1 MIWTEWDKL
10 TEIIVGDVYDPQQF
24 AQYAKDEIEWADN
37 EFIDGM
43 CKIFQETREDLNELS
58 ATFESYGVK
67 VHRPK
72 RLKIRSERT
81 RMWDSLF
88 PYPAICPRDMHVA
101 YGNSILSTVGGDPNR
116 FNEADFFT
124 QIMLEKYNE
133 GRNLISMPRP
143 LLDNNYKEYKKL
155 EGQILY
161 HAANILKCGDTL
173 LHTMP
178 YGDGR
183 HGRGTKAGLDWIKR
197 NIGYDV
203 KWLEIPRSG
212 HADGRLAL
220 IKPGLIMIKDHNMVP
235 KELKHWDTVQI
246 DLKPIPK
253 YFRAIQSQNFYK
265 DRVKSWLDTWIG
277 YAEETLFDVNG
288 VSIDQNTFITNG
300 YDKDMSDKFKKH
312 GVEVIPFNFRH
323 RYFFDA
329 GIHCITL
336 DLSREG
342 ERKNYVNV

>member
-10 TEIIVGDVYDPQQF
+10 QEIIVGDVYDPEQF
-24 AQYAKDEIEWADN
+24 ARYAKDLQWVDN

-43 CKIFQETREDLNELS
+43 CKIFSETREDLNTLS
-58 ATFESYGVK
+58 NILSSYGVK

-72 RLKIRSERT
+72 QLKVSLEQT
-81 RMWDSLF
+81 RMWKSFF
-88 PYPAICPRDMHVA
+88 PYPAICPRDMHVV
-101 YGNSILSTVGGDPNR
+101 YGENILSTIGGDPTR

-124 QIMLEKYNE
+124 QIMLEKYRQ

-143 LLDNNYKEYKKL
+143 LLNDQYKNYQEL

-183 HGRGTKAGLDWIKR
+183 QGRGTKAGLDWIKR

-220 IKPGLIMIKDHNMVP
+220 LKPGLLMVKDPKMVP
-235 KELKHWDTVQI
+235 EELKHWDRINI
-246 DLKPIPK
+246 DLKPIPQ
-253 YFRAIQSQNFYK
+253 YFRSIQSQGFYK
-265 DRVKSWLDTWIG
+265 EHVKMWLETWIG
-277 YAEETLFDVNG
+277 YVDETLFDVNG
-288 VSIDQNTFITNG
+288 LSIDRNTFINNG
-300 YDKDMSDKFKKH
+300 YDKEMTVEMKKY
-312 GVEVIPFNFRH
+312 GIDLIPFNFRH

-329 GIHCITL
+329 GLHCITL
-336 DLSREG
+336 DLSRQG
-342 ERKNYVNV
+342 ERESYI